1 MYTRKYITCVPTQRL
16 YSYLRAEMRCDAEAE
31 CGTLRFTSFPVEFQ
45 SIISLRFV
53 SSSNCVAHAVQPAED
68 LFLDNFENELE
79 QYRVERTRLYNQV
92 LSPPAAAF
100 AAARPPPPPSS
111 ANAADAAAAPASPNS
126 NPSASSASGAEA
138 AARVAAS
145 DVPTFYM
152 TGPAFE
158 QHYLADTALLVP
170 PLATPFSRIALHKR
184 LPCGADEQFKLVCCL
199 HLLFF
204 APASHTNI

>member
-1 MYTRKYITCVPTQRL
+1 
-16 YSYLRAEMRCDAEAE
+16 MRNSPIHFVSS
-31 CGTLRFTSFPVEFQ
+31 RIPVDNF
-45 SIISLRFV
+45 SSLRFV
-53 SSSNCVAHAVQPAED
+53 SSSNCVARAVQPAED

-92 LSPPAAAF
+92 LSPPAAA
-100 AAARPPPPPSS
+100 ARPPPPSS
-111 ANAADAAAAPASPNS
+111 ANAADAAAAPANPSP

-152 TGPAFE
+152 SGPAFE

-204 APASHTNI
+204 TPASHTNI